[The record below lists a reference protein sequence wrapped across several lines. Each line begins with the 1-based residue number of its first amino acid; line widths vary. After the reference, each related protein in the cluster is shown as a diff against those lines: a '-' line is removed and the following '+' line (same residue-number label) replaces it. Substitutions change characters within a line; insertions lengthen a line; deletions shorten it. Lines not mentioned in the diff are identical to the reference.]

1 MVSAY
6 GFPGVRE
13 GWSKNG
19 PLVPCPEEMCRGGQ
33 ELHLWV
39 PGKTPQSQVC
49 ILNMLMNLV
58 CNELIRDRPGTRVG
72 SGEIVRW
79 LDGLGTKVWPVSQ
92 VVLRTQRR

>member
-19 PLVPCPEEMCRGGQ
+19 PLFHAQRRCVGEVKNFIFGCQAR
-33 ELHLWV
+33 
-39 PGKTPQSQVC
+39 TPQSQVC

-58 CNELIRDRPGTRVG
+58 CNELIRDGPGTRVG